1 MGNFTT
7 EKILPKIFAV
17 NAIGKNVFRMSI
29 GFLGS
34 YLLTVTNTA
43 NSTIIFGII
52 LTIVSIALISYMSTR
67 LGLKPKFKE
76 ANNEFYRKCKTK
88 GKKTN

>member
-7 EKILPKIFAV
+7 EKILPKVFAV
-17 NAIGKNVFRMSI
+17 NAISKNVFRMSI
-29 GFLGS
+29 CFLGS

-67 LGLKPKFKE
+67 LGLKPKE
-76 ANNEFYRKCKTK
+76 YRKEDIEYKT
-88 GKKTN
+88 

>member
-52 LTIVSIALISYMSTR
+52 LTIVSIALNVLYEYKAW
-67 LGLKPKFKE
+67 LKPK
-76 ANNEFYRKCKTK
+76 RI
-88 GKKTN
+88 

>member
-67 LGLKPKFKE
+67 LGLKPKEYKKRR
-76 ANNEFYRKCKTK
+76 YRI
-88 GKKTN
+88 

>member
-43 NSTIIFGII
+43 NSTIILGII

-67 LGLKPKFKE
+67 LGLKPKE
-76 ANNEFYRKCKTK
+76 YRKEDIEYKT
-88 GKKTN
+88 